1 MRTLTVTRWT
11 GPPVTDRPSTRGRW
25 IWALTGLATVGL
37 LAWPVVGLISRAG
50 NGGQGEFVT
59 ATPTITRTV
68 TVTQPVTSLSVES
81 YGAPI
86 QVTAGPVHQVTVREA
101 ISYFGPGQAP
111 TVTAGVSDRTL
122 SLAAPACASSGC
134 SVGFTVIV
142 PPAVTVTAESDNGGI
157 AVSGVAGANLD
168 SGGGPVQASHINGPL
183 SVTSEDGGITVSD
196 VSAPSGTSLDSGGG
210 PVQASNINGP
220 LTISSEDG
228 GITVSD
234 VTAPGVNLDS
244 GGGPVQVG
252 RVNGP
257 LSVTSEDGGV
267 TVNGL
272 TGDLEADTGGGPFA
286 GDVSSGRA
294 SVLTEDGSVAL
305 TFASAPAYVFVDTG
319 GGPAQLA
326 FDQPPDT
333 VMVSTENGS
342 ASLSV
347 PGGPYA
353 VTANSGGGG
362 PSPTVNIPTS
372 RTAQHT
378 LTVSTEGG
386 PLEIV
391 PR

>member
-11 GPPVTDRPSTRGRW
+11 SPPATDPPPSRGRW
-25 IWALTGLATVGL
+25 IWTVTGLATVGL
-37 LAWPVVGLISRAG
+37 LAWPLVGLIGNAG
-50 NGGQGEFVT
+50 NGGQGEFAT
-59 ATPTITRTV
+59 ATPTMTRTV
-68 TVTQPVTSLSVES
+68 IITQPVTSLSVES

-101 ISYFGPGQAP
+101 ISYPGPGQAP
-111 TVTAGVSDRTL
+111 TVTAAVSDRTL
-122 SLAAPACASSGC
+122 TLDDPACATSDC

-142 PPAVTVTAESDNGGI
+142 PPAVTVTAEADNGSV

-183 SVTSEDGGITVSD
+183 NITSEDGGITVSD

-210 PVQASNINGP
+210 PVQASHINGP
-220 LTISSEDG
+220 LTVSSEDG

-244 GGGPVQVG
+244 GGGPVQIG

-272 TGDLEADTGGGPFA
+272 TGDLQADTGGGPFA

-347 PGGPYA
+347 PGGPYL
-353 VTANSGGGG
+353 VTANSGGG
-362 PSPTVNIPTS
+362 PPPTVNIPTAP
-372 RTAQHT
+372 TADHA
-378 LTVSTEGG
+378 LTVSTAGG
-386 PLEIV
+386 PLQIV

>member
-11 GPPVTDRPSTRGRW
+11 GPPVTDRPAARGRW
-25 IWALTGLATVGL
+25 IWTLSGLATVGL
-37 LAWPVVGLISRAG
+37 LACPVVVLISSAG
-50 NGGQGEFVT
+50 NGGRGEFVT
-59 ATPTITRTV
+59 ATPTMTSTV
-68 TVTQPVTSLSVES
+68 TITQPVTSLSVES

-101 ISYFGPGQAP
+101 ISYGGPGQAP
-111 TVTAGVSDRTL
+111 TVTAAVSDRRLT
-122 SLAAPACASSGC
+122 LAAPACAISGC

-142 PPAVTVTAESDNGGI
+142 PPAVAVTAESDDGGI
-157 AVSGVAGANLD
+157 AVSGVGGANLD

-196 VSAPSGTSLDSGGG
+196 V
-210 PVQASNINGP
+210 
-220 LTISSEDG
+220 
-228 GITVSD
+228 
-234 VTAPGVNLDS
+234 TAPGVNLDS

-257 LSVTSEDGGV
+257 LTVTSEDGGV

-294 SVLTEDGSVAL
+294 SVLTGDGSVAL

-353 VTANSGGGG
+353 VTSDSEGG
-362 PSPTVNIPTS
+362 SQTVDIPTAP
-372 RTAQHT
+372 TAHHT

>member
-11 GPPVTDRPSTRGRW
+11 GPPVTDRPAKRGRW
-25 IWALTGLATVGL
+25 IWTLSGLATVGL
-37 LAWPVVGLISRAG
+37 LAWPVVVLISSAG

-59 ATPTITRTV
+59 ATPTMLRTV
-68 TVTQPVTSLSVES
+68 TVGQPVSSLSVES

-101 ISYFGPGQAP
+101 ISYPGPGQAP
-111 TVTAGVSDRTL
+111 AVTAAVSDRTL
-122 SLAAPACASSGC
+122 SLAAPACATSGC

-142 PPAVTVTAESDNGGI
+142 PPTVAVTAESDNGGI
-157 AVSGVAGANLD
+157 SVSGVAGANLD
-168 SGGGPVQASHINGPL
+168 SGGGPVWASHINGPL

-210 PVQASNINGP
+210 PVQASHIHGP

-257 LSVTSEDGGV
+257 LTVTSEDGGV

-305 TFASAPAYVFVDTG
+305 TFASAPSYVFVDTG

-326 FDQPPDT
+326 FDQPPDA
-333 VMVSTENGS
+333 VMVNTENGS

-347 PGGPYA
+347 PGGPYS
-353 VTANSGGGG
+353 VTADSGGG
-362 PSPTVNIPTS
+362 SQTLNIPT
-372 RTAQHT
+372 APAAHHT
-378 LTVSTEGG
+378 LTVSTDGG

>member
-11 GPPVTDRPSTRGRW
+11 GPPVTDRPAKRGRW
-25 IWALTGLATVGL
+25 IWTLSGLATVGL
-37 LAWPVVGLISRAG
+37 LAWPVVVLISSAG
-50 NGGQGEFVT
+50 NGGQGEFFT
-59 ATPTITRTV
+59 ATPTMMRTV
-68 TVTQPVTSLSVES
+68 TVGQPVSSLSVES

-101 ISYFGPGQAP
+101 ISYPGPGQAP
-111 TVTAGVSDRTL
+111 TVTAAVSDRTL
-122 SLAAPACASSGC
+122 TLAAPACATSGC

-168 SGGGPVQASHINGPL
+168 SGGGPVWASHINGPL
-183 SVTSEDGGITVSD
+183 SVTSEDGGITVSG

-210 PVQASNINGP
+210 PVQASHITGP

-228 GITVSD
+228 GITISD
-234 VTAPGVNLDS
+234 VAAPGVNLDS
-244 GGGPVQVG
+244 GGGPVHVG
-252 RVNGP
+252 RVDGP
-257 LSVTSEDGGV
+257 LSITSEDGGV

-326 FDQPPDT
+326 FNQPPDA
-333 VMVSTENGS
+333 VMVNTENGS

-353 VTANSGGGG
+353 VTADSGGG
-362 PSPTVNIPTS
+362 SQTLNIPTAP
-372 RTAQHT
+372 TAHHT
-378 LTVSTEGG
+378 LTVSTDGG

-391 PR
+391 PK

>member
-11 GPPVTDRPSTRGRW
+11 GPPVTDRPAARGRW
-25 IWALTGLATVGL
+25 IWTLSGLATVGL
-37 LAWPVVGLISRAG
+37 LAWPVVVLISSAG

-59 ATPTITRTV
+59 TTPIMTRTV

-86 QVTAGPVHQVTVREA
+86 QITAGPVHQVTVREA
-101 ISYFGPGQAP
+101 ISYPGPGQAP
-111 TVTAGVSDRTL
+111 TVTAAVSDRRLTL
-122 SLAAPACASSGC
+122 DAPACATSGC
-134 SVGFTVIV
+134 SVGFSVIV
-142 PPAVTVTAESDNGGI
+142 PAVVAVTAESDNGGI

-183 SVTSEDGGITVSD
+183 SVSSEDGGITVSD
-196 VSAPSGTSLDSGGG
+196 VSAPSGTNLDSGGG
-210 PVQASNINGP
+210 PVQASHVNGP

-252 RVNGP
+252 RVDGP
-257 LSVTSEDGGV
+257 LTVTSEDGGV

-272 TGDLEADTGGGPFA
+272 TGDLDADTGGGPFA

-305 TFASAPAYVFVDTG
+305 TLASAPAYVFVDTG
-319 GGPAQLA
+319 GGPAQLT
-326 FDQPPDT
+326 FDQPPDA

-342 ASLSV
+342 ASVSV
-347 PGGPYA
+347 PGGPYS
-353 VTANSGGGG
+353 VTADSEGG
-362 PSPTVNIPTS
+362 SQTVDIPTAPAAHRS
-372 RTAQHT
+372 
-378 LTVSTEGG
+378 LTVSTAGG

>member
-11 GPPVTDRPSTRGRW
+11 GPPVPDRPSTRGRW
-25 IWALTGLATVGL
+25 IWTLAGLATVGL

-86 QVTAGPVHQVTVREA
+86 QVTAGPVHEVTVREA
-101 ISYFGPGQAP
+101 ISYPGPGQAP
-111 TVTAGVSDRTL
+111 TVTAAVSDRTL
-122 SLAAPACASSGC
+122 TLDAPACATSGC
-134 SVGFTVIV
+134 SVGFTVTV
-142 PPAVTVTAESDNGGI
+142 PTGVAVTAESDNGAI

-168 SGGGPVQASHINGPL
+168 SGGGPVQARHINGPL
-183 SVTSEDGGITVSD
+183 SV
-196 VSAPSGTSLDSGGG
+196 
-210 PVQASNINGP
+210 
-220 LTISSEDG
+220 SSEDG
-228 GITVSD
+228 GITISD

-257 LSVTSEDGGV
+257 LAVTSEDGGV

-272 TGDLEADTGGGPFA
+272 TGDLDADTGGGSFA
-286 GDVSSGRA
+286 GTLASRRA
-294 SVLTEDGSVAL
+294 SVLTEDGSAAL
-305 TFASAPAYVFVDTG
+305 TFSTAPAYVFVDTG

-326 FDQPPDT
+326 FDQAPT
-333 VMVSTENGS
+333 AVKLSTEDGS
-342 ASLSV
+342 ATVSV
-347 PGGPYA
+347 PGGPYSI
-353 VTANSGGGG
+353 TATTEGG
-362 PSPTVNIPTS
+362 SQTVDVPTAPAAHRS
-372 RTAQHT
+372 
-378 LTVSTEGG
+378 LTVSTGGG

>member
-11 GPPVTDRPSTRGRW
+11 GPPVTDRPATRGRW
-25 IWALTGLATVGL
+25 IWTLAGLATVGL
-37 LAWPVVGLISRAG
+37 LAWPVVVLISGAG

-59 ATPTITRTV
+59 ATPTMTRTV

-86 QVTAGPVHQVTVREA
+86 QITAGPVHQVTVREA
-101 ISYFGPGQAP
+101 ISYGGPGQAP
-111 TVTAGVSDRTL
+111 TVTAAVSDRRLTL
-122 SLAAPACASSGC
+122 DAPACASSGC

-142 PPAVTVTAESDNGGI
+142 PPAVEVTAESDNGGI
-157 AVSGVAGANLD
+157 AVSGV
-168 SGGGPVQASHINGPL
+168 ASHINGPL

-210 PVQASNINGP
+210 PVQASHIHGP

-257 LSVTSEDGGV
+257 LTVTSEDGGV

-319 GGPAQLA
+319 GGPAQLT
-326 FDQPPDT
+326 FNQPPDA

-347 PGGPYA
+347 PGGPYS
-353 VTANSGGGG
+353 VTANSGGG
-362 PSPTVNIPTS
+362 PPPTVNIPS
-372 RTAQHT
+372 VATAHHT

-386 PLEIV
+386 PLEIG

>member
-11 GPPVTDRPSTRGRW
+11 GPPVPDRPSTRGRW
-25 IWALTGLATVGL
+25 IWTLTGLVTVGL

-50 NGGQGEFVT
+50 NAGEGDFVT
-59 ATPTITRTV
+59 ATPTMTRTV
-68 TVTQPVTSLSVES
+68 TVTQPVASLSVNS

-86 QVTAGPVHQVTVREA
+86 QVTAGPVHEVTVREA
-101 ISYFGPGQAP
+101 ISYPGPGQAP
-111 TVTAGVSDRTL
+111 TVTAAVSDRTL
-122 SLAAPACASSGC
+122 TLDAPACATSGC
-134 SVGFTVIV
+134 SVGFTVTV
-142 PPAVTVTAESDNGGI
+142 PTGVAVTAESDNGAI

-168 SGGGPVQASHINGPL
+168 SGGGPVQARHINGPL
-183 SVTSEDGGITVSD
+183 SVSSEDGGITVSD

-210 PVQASNINGP
+210 PVQASHINGP

-252 RVNGP
+252 RVDGP
-257 LSVTSEDGGV
+257 LSVTSEDGSV

-294 SVLTEDGSVAL
+294 SVLSEDGSVAL
-305 TFASAPAYVFVDTG
+305 TFASAAAYVFVDTG
-319 GGPAQLA
+319 GGPAQLT
-326 FDQPPDT
+326 FNQPPDT

-342 ASLSV
+342 ASVSV
-347 PGGPYA
+347 PGGPYS
-353 VTANSGGGG
+353 VTADSGGG
-362 PSPTVNIPTS
+362 SQTVSIPTAP
-372 RTAQHT
+372 TAHHA

>member
-11 GPPVTDRPSTRGRW
+11 GPPVPDRLSTRGRW
-25 IWALTGLATVGL
+25 IWTLTGLVTVGL
-37 LAWPVVGLISRAG
+37 LACPVVGLISRAG
-50 NGGQGEFVT
+50 NAGEGDFVT
-59 ATPTITRTV
+59 ATPTMTRTV
-68 TVTQPVTSLSVES
+68 TVTQPVASLSVNS

-101 ISYFGPGQAP
+101 ISYPSPGQAP
-111 TVTAGVSDRTL
+111 TVTAAVSDRALTL
-122 SLAAPACASSGC
+122 NAPACATSGC
-134 SVGFTVIV
+134 SVGFTVTV
-142 PPAVTVTAESDNGGI
+142 PTGVTVTAESDNGGI

-210 PVQASNINGP
+210 PVQASHINGP

-252 RVNGP
+252 RVDGP

-305 TFASAPAYVFVDTG
+305 TFASVPAYVFVDTG

-326 FDQPPDT
+326 FDQPPGA

-347 PGGPYA
+347 PGGPYS
-353 VTANSGGGG
+353 VTADSGGG
-362 PSPTVNIPTS
+362 PPPTVNIPTS
-372 RTAQHT
+372 PTARHT

-386 PLEIV
+386 PLEIA

>member
-11 GPPVTDRPSTRGRW
+11 GPPVPDRPSTRGRW
-25 IWALTGLATVGL
+25 IWALSGLVTVGL

-59 ATPTITRTV
+59 GAPTMTRTV
-68 TVTQPVTSLSVES
+68 SVTQPVTSLSVES

-86 QVTAGPVHQVTVREA
+86 RITAGTVHQVTVTEA
-101 ISYFGPGQAP
+101 ISYAGPGQAP
-111 TVTAGVSDRTL
+111 AVTAAVSDRRLTL
-122 SLAAPACASSGC
+122 DAPACPNTGC
-134 SVGFTVIV
+134 SVGFTVTV
-142 PPAVTVTAESDNGGI
+142 PTGVAVSADSDNGGI

-183 SVTSEDGGITVSD
+183 SISSEDGGITVSD
-196 VSAPSGTSLDSGGG
+196 VSAPSGVNLDSGGG
-210 PVQASNINGP
+210 PVQASHINGP

-252 RVNGP
+252 RVDGP
-257 LSVTSEDGGV
+257 LTVTSEDGSV

-272 TGDLEADTGGGPFA
+272 TGDLGADTGGGPFA

-294 SVLTEDGSVAL
+294 SILSEDGSVAV
-305 TFASAPAYVFVDTG
+305 TFASAPGYVFVDTG
-319 GGPAQLA
+319 GGPAQLT
-326 FDQPPDT
+326 FNQPPDA
-333 VMVSTENGS
+333 VMVNTENGS
-342 ASLSV
+342 ASVSV
-347 PGGPYA
+347 PGGPYS
-353 VTANSGGGG
+353 VTAESGGG
-362 PSPTVNIPTS
+362 SQTVNIPTAPNAH
-372 RTAQHT
+372 RA